1 MSKKIQC
8 LLAGIGLAKY
18 AAVFR
23 DNDIDDDV
31 LANLDDADLKERGV
45 SLGHRKKILKAIAHA
60 PHAQPPTPKAAL
72 VKAAERR
79 QLTAMFCDLA
89 DSTALSTVLDVEE

>member
-1 MSKKIQC
+1 M
-8 LLAGIGLAKY
+8 AKY